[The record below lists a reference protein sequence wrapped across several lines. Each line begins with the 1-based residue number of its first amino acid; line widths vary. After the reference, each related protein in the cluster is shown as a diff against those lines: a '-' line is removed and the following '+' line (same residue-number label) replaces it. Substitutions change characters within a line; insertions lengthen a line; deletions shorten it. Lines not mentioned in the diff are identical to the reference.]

1 MRIPLFAA
9 ALVSTAALLSFS
21 ASAQQ
26 AGGGAP
32 PQPSAPPQQAA
43 PPAAPTPYGL
53 PIDLAL
59 ARKAADAAVARA
71 KQAGFPSA
79 IAIVGPANELI
90 FLEKMDN
97 ANNTTSELAIKKATS
112 AAGFRRPTKF
122 FEDALAQR
130 PVIGQLGVTAVGGGI
145 PIVIKGHIVGAI
157 GASGAPSSDG
167 DIAAAQAGLDAITQ

>member
-9 ALVSTAALLSFS
+9 ALMSTAALVSFS

-26 AGGGAP
+26 AGG
-32 PQPSAPPQQAA
+32 SA

-53 PIDLAL
+53 PIDLAQ
-59 ARKAADAAVARA
+59 ARKAADAAIA
-71 KQAGFPSA
+71 KAKETGFPSA
-79 IAIVGPANELI
+79 IAIVGPAGELI

-97 ANNTTSELAIKKATS
+97 SNNSTSELAIKKASS
-112 AAGFRRPTKF
+112 AAAFRRPTKL
-122 FEDALAQR
+122 FEEQLAAR

-145 PIVIKGHIVGAI
+145 PIVVNGHIVGAI

-167 DIAAAQAGLDAITQ
+167 DITAAQAGLDALK

>member
-9 ALVSTAALLSFS
+9 ALVSAAALISFS

-26 AGGGAP
+26 AGGGG
-32 PQPSAPPQQAA
+32 APPQQAA

-59 ARKAADAAVARA
+59 ARKAADAGVAKA
-71 KQAGFPSA
+71 KETGFPSA
-79 IAIVGPANELI
+79 IAVVDPAGDLV
-90 FLEKMDN
+90 FFEKMDN
-97 ANNTTSELAIKKATS
+97 SNNSVVELAIKKAQS

-122 FEDALAQR
+122 FEDALSR

-145 PIVIKGHIVGAI
+145 PIVIKGRIVGAI

-167 DIAAAQAGLDAITQ
+167 DIAAAQAGIDAIAK

>member
-9 ALVSTAALLSFS
+9 ALVSTAALVSFS

-26 AGGGAP
+26 TGAGG
-32 PQPSAPPQQAA
+32 APPQQAA

-59 ARKAADAAVARA
+59 ARKAADAAVAKA
-71 KQAGFPSA
+71 KETGFPSA

-97 ANNTTSELAIKKATS
+97 SNNTTSELAIKKATS
-112 AAGFRRPTKF
+112 AAGFRRATKF
-122 FEDALAQR
+122 FEDALSR

-145 PIVIKGHIVGAI
+145 PIVIKGHVVGAI
-157 GASGAPSSDG
+157 GASGAPTSEG
-167 DIAAAQAGLDAITQ
+167 DIAAAQAGVDAITK